1 MMSRRALLAVPVV
14 PALLGLWPLSH
25 WLRTGPL
32 RTGPLPQV
40 PVLMPPEGALRVY
53 HLGHSLVG
61 SDMPHMLAQLAPQG
75 HRWNSQLGSGTN
87 LKQHWEPDLAI
98 LDFET
103 SNQPPA
109 FREAREAIGS
119 GGYDAVVL
127 TEMVE
132 LRDAIR
138 YFDGAE
144 YFHRWASL
152 ARAGAA
158 KTRVYLYE
166 TWHHLN
172 DPEGWD
178 SRIASD
184 LDRLW
189 LQQLTGTDSR
199 AAPDRPAYLIPAG
212 QVMAAVARAAEAGE
226 IDGLTSREDLFA
238 RTKTGALDTI
248 HINDLGAYVVALTH
262 YAVLYQ
268 RPPLGRPHQLSRA
281 DGSAAQSLSA
291 TAAEQVQRIVWQV
304 VLAQPRTGLA
314 LAAQAV
320 SPQAASPQT
329 SSTQATSAQVGGG
342 S

>member
-1 MMSRRALLAVPVV
+1 MISRRVLLAVP
-14 PALLGLWPLSH
+14 ALLALWSLARWWRPSA
-25 WLRTGPL
+25 
-32 RTGPLPQV
+32 LPPV
-40 PVLMPPEGALRVY
+40 PVLAPPQGPLRVY

-61 SDMPHMLAQLAPQG
+61 PDMPHMLAQLAPQG

-103 SNQPPA
+103 TNQPPA
-109 FREAREAIGS
+109 FRAAREAIGA
-119 GGYDAVVL
+119 GDYDAVIL

-189 LQQLTGTDSR
+189 LEQLSGKDSR

-226 IDGLTSREDLFA
+226 IDGLNAREDLFA
-238 RTKTGALDTI
+238 RTAEGAQDTI
-248 HINDLGAYVVALTH
+248 HFNDFGAYIVALTH

-268 RPPLGRPHQLSRA
+268 HSPVGLPYQLNLA
-281 DGSAAQSLSA
+281 DGSPANSLLSDAAQR
-291 TAAEQVQRIVWQV
+291 VQQIVWDT

-314 LAAQAV
+314 EAV
-320 SPQAASPQT
+320 SAGE
-329 SSTQATSAQVGGG
+329 ST
-342 S
+342 

>member
-1 MMSRRALLAVPVV
+1 MISRRVLLAVP
-14 PALLGLWPLSH
+14 ALLALWPLARWWRPSA
-25 WLRTGPL
+25 
-32 RTGPLPQV
+32 LPPV
-40 PVLMPPEGALRVY
+40 PVLAPPQGPLRVY

-61 SDMPHMLAQLAPQG
+61 PDMPHMLAQLAPQG

-109 FREAREAIGS
+109 FRAAREAIGS
-119 GGYDAVVL
+119 GDYDAVVL

-226 IDGLTSREDLFA
+226 IDGLNAREDLFA
-238 RTKTGALDTI
+238 RSETGALDTI

-262 YAVLYQ
+262 FAVLYQ
-268 RPPLGRPHQLSRA
+268 RAPLGLPHQLGRA

-314 LAAQAV
+314 LAAQA
-320 SPQAASPQT
+320 
-329 SSTQATSAQVGGG
+329 GGG
-342 S
+342 A